1 MTEAGERNT
10 RERRTLVVSGRRTTV
25 SLEQE
30 IWRSLNDVADREQ
43 VLLSY
48 LADEVDRRREDAS
61 LASGLRVFCL
71 YYWRILADARQS
83 GAAAIPSG
91 AHPGFREQA
100 DPTDLITQAMTLMAQ
115 GGRHRQREALNR
127 PKGRFGK
134 PV

>member
-1 MTEAGERNT
+1 MTEAEERNT

-25 SLEQE
+25 SLELE

-43 VLLSY
+43 VPLTF

-71 YYWRILADARQS
+71 YYWRLLADARI
-83 GAAAIPSG
+83 GAQ
-91 AHPGFREQA
+91 PGFREQA
-100 DPTDLITQAMTLMAQ
+100 DPPDLIPQAMTLMAQ
-115 GGRHRQREALNR
+115 GGRHRAREALNR

>member
-30 IWRSLNDVADREQ
+30 IWRSLNDVAERER
-43 VLLSY
+43 VPLTY

-71 YYWRILADARQS
+71 YYWRLLADARISAQ
-83 GAAAIPSG
+83 
-91 AHPGFREQA
+91 PGFREQV
-100 DPTDLITQAMTLMAQ
+100 DPTDLIPQAMTLMAQ

-127 PKGRFGK
+127 PRARFGK